1 MLSRP
6 IHRFIQVS
14 RQIIPQGRLLQAP
27 HFTRFI
33 STSYTRGFAAM
44 APIPKTMKAARVNK
58 QGGIEELEVVEIPV
72 PTPKPEEIVIKTE
85 WAGVNFIDTYFR
97 GGVYP
102 RETPF
107 TLGQEAAGTIAV
119 LPSSAD
125 VLDSNDYKV
134 RGFKEG
140 SKVVALASGG
150 FAEYVAVPWTH
161 VQTLPEGADTRQ
173 GAVSL
178 LQGLTALTFVKEA
191 YPIKKG
197 DWILVH
203 AAAGGVGLLLVQL
216 ASQFGAT
223 VIGTTSS
230 QAKAE
235 IAKKAGAT
243 HIINYTESS
252 VPDEVL
258 KLTNGRGVEAIFDG
272 VGAST
277 WEGNFT
283 SIRRKG
289 TIVSFGN
296 ASGVIPPFSVLKLG
310 AKNIKVCRP
319 VVNNYVTDATEFHQY
334 ANELFDLIKN
344 GKLACAVH
352 AEYPFSTEG
361 MRQTHLD
368 ITGRGTSGKLVV
380 KMA

>member
-1 MLSRP
+1 
-6 IHRFIQVS
+6 
-14 RQIIPQGRLLQAP
+14 
-27 HFTRFI
+27 
-33 STSYTRGFAAM
+33 M
-44 APIPKTMKAARVNK
+44 APIPQTMKAARVKK
-58 QGGIEELEVVEIPV
+58 QGGIEELEVVDIPV

-102 RETPF
+102 RPTPF

-119 LPSSAD
+119 LPTSAD
-125 VLDSNDYKV
+125 VLNSNDYKI

-140 SKVVALASGG
+140 LKVAALASGG
-150 FAEYVAVPWTH
+150 FAEYVAVPWKD
-161 VQTLPEGADTRQ
+161 VQVLPEGTDTRQ

-197 DWILVH
+197 DWVLIH

-230 QAKAE
+230 QVKAD
-235 IAKKAGAT
+235 IAKKAGAA

-258 KLTNGRGVEAIFDG
+258 RLTNGRGVEAIFDG

-289 TIVSFGN
+289 TIASFGN
-296 ASGVIPPFSVLKLG
+296 ASGVVPPFSVLKLG
-310 AKNIKVCRP
+310 PKNIKVCRP
-319 VVNNYVTDATEFHQY
+319 VVNNYITEPAEFHEY
-334 ANELFDLIKN
+334 ATELFDLIKN
-344 GKLACAVH
+344 GKLDFSVH
-352 AEYPFSTEG
+352 DEYPFTTEG
-361 MRQTHLD
+361 MRKTHTD
-368 ITGRGTSGKLVV
+368 ITGRGTSGKLIV
-380 KMA
+380 KIA

>member
-1 MLSRP
+1 
-6 IHRFIQVS
+6 
-14 RQIIPQGRLLQAP
+14 
-27 HFTRFI
+27 
-33 STSYTRGFAAM
+33 
-44 APIPKTMKAARVNK
+44 MKAARVNK
-58 QGGIEELEVVEIPV
+58 QGAIEEIEVVEIPV

-107 TLGQEAAGTIAV
+107 TLGQEAAGTIVA
-119 LPSSAD
+119 LPSSTD
-125 VLDSNDYKV
+125 VLDSSDYKV

-140 SKVVALASGG
+140 SKVVALASGS
-150 FAEYVAVPWTH
+150 FSEYVTVPWKD
-161 VQTLPEGADTRQ
+161 VQVLPEGVDTRQ

-178 LQGLTALTFVKEA
+178 LQGLTALTLVKEA
-191 YPIKKG
+191 YAVKKD

-216 ASQFGAT
+216 GSQFGAN

-230 QAKAE
+230 QIKAD
-235 IAKKAGAT
+235 IAKKAGAK
-243 HIINYTESS
+243 HIINYSVLS
-252 VPDEVL
+252 VPEEVT
-258 KLTNGRGVEAIFDG
+258 KLTSGRGVEAIFDG

-289 TIVSFGN
+289 TIASFGN
-296 ASGVIPPFSVLKLG
+296 ASGVVPPFSLLKLVP
-310 AKNIKVCRP
+310 KNIKVCRP
-319 VVNNYVTDATEFHQY
+319 SLFNYITEPAEFHEY
-334 ANELFDLIKN
+334 TVELFDLIKN
-344 GKLACAVH
+344 GKLDFAVH
-352 AEYPFSTEG
+352 SEYPFTTEG
-361 MRQTHLD
+361 IRQTQTD

-380 KMA
+380 KIT

>member
-1 MLSRP
+1 MFSRP
-6 IHRFIQVS
+6 VRRLTQIS
-14 RQIIPQGRLLQAP
+14 RQITPLARPILAP
-27 HFTRFI
+27 STPLSNSRFCI
-33 STSYTRGFAAM
+33 QELATM
-44 APIPKTMKAARVNK
+44 APLPQTMKAARVNK
-58 QGGIEELEVVEIPV
+58 QGAIEEIEVVEIPV
-72 PTPKPEEIVIKTE
+72 PTPKPGEVVIKAE

-107 TLGQEAAGTIAV
+107 TLGQEVSGTIVA

-125 VLDSNDYKV
+125 LLNSNDYKV

-140 SKVVALASGG
+140 LKVAALASGG
-150 FAEYVAVPWTH
+150 FAEYVAVPWKD
-161 VQTLPEGADTRQ
+161 VQVLPEGVDTRQ

-191 YPIKKG
+191 YPVKKG
-197 DWILVH
+197 EWILIH

-216 ASQFGAT
+216 ASQFGAN

-230 QAKAE
+230 QLKAE
-235 IAKKAGAT
+235 IAKKAGAK
-243 HIINYTESS
+243 HIINYSESS

-258 KLTNGRGVEAIFDG
+258 KLTEGRGVEAIFDG

-289 TIVSFGN
+289 TIASFGN
-296 ASGVIPPFSVLKLG
+296 ASGVVPPFSVLKLG
-310 AKNIKVCRP
+310 PKNIKVCRP
-319 VVNNYVTDATEFHQY
+319 VVNNYITEPAEFHGY
-334 ANELFDLIKN
+334 ATELFDLIKN
-344 GKLACAVH
+344 GKLEVAVH
-352 AEYPFSTEG
+352 SEYPFTTEG
-361 MRQTHLD
+361 MRQTHTD
-368 ITGRGTSGKLVV
+368 ITGRGISGKLIV
-380 KMA
+380 KIA